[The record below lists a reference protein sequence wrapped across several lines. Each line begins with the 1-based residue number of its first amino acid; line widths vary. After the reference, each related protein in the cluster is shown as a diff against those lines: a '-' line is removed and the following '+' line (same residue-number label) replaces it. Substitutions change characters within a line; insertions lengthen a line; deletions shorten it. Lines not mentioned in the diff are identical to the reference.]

1 MVWCWYGGFMTYVS
15 MLVGSILVLSVACA
29 HMCPW
34 AMLRPATERERER
47 ETPTRSG
54 CEITTWPAAS
64 MLASALS
71 SSLSAHRMR
80 SGRPP
85 IVIVACACSLRA
97 APRLTAQLGC
107 DSARQTCCPRPAGK
121 SATLHC
127 GRTSHALALERLI
140 RSMAG
145 KRVRV
150 QDMIAAAK
158 EPKTPL
164 HSSWTWA
171 RLAMALFSA
180 HCHLQND
187 PITFDGDN
195 SQIFVD
201 DCNTYL
207 IVYKTGVFTV
217 TSVQVSVT
225 EPCMHPTGILDTVN
239 D

>member
-1 MVWCWYGGFMTYVS
+1 
-15 MLVGSILVLSVACA
+15 
-29 HMCPW
+29 MCPW

-54 CEITTWPAAS
+54 CEITTWPAAR

-85 IVIVACACSLRA
+85 VVIVACACILCT

-140 RSMAG
+140 RSIEG
-145 KRVRV
+145 KRARI
-150 QDMIAAAK
+150 QDILAAAK
-158 EPKTPL
+158 KLKT
-164 HSSWTWA
+164 SF
-171 RLAMALFSA
+171 AL
-180 HCHLQND
+180 
-187 PITFDGDN
+187 
-195 SQIFVD
+195 
-201 DCNTYL
+201 
-207 IVYKTGVFTV
+207 
-217 TSVQVSVT
+217 
-225 EPCMHPTGILDTVN
+225 
-239 D
+239 